1 MLSPEKKKKQS
12 AIKGS
17 FLSGS
22 FIGDEPANAPETEE
36 QRIERENKEFMN
48 SFKIMNKEETKEE
61 LKKKDF
67 DAFLS
72 YSKCSEF
79 RYDEPDG
86 LVNIFSLNLKNRPEI
101 TLTC

>member
-36 QRIERENKEFMN
+36 QIIEREIKEFMN

-61 LKKKDF
+61 MKKKDF
-67 DAFLS
+67 DDFLTKS
-72 YSKCSEF
+72 SRIIE
-79 RYDEPDG
+79 RA
-86 LVNIFSLNLKNRPEI
+86 LN
-101 TLTC
+101 